1 MKTNN
6 ISSIKNISS
15 SKEISNINNKS
26 YKQNYHYDNDDNDV
40 DSLDDGR
47 NNNISNT
54 RFSKSKVDITNNK
67 INNNNISSPD
77 KVKVNNLEY
86 NNNNNNNIDN
96 IDNINTNN
104 SIDDNKKSNRYAES
118 TEREKLISR
127 LLTEHSNKKQ
137 LNNTNNNNNND
148 SKLFSE
154 SVKRIPHDDDS
165 DDDPYILDTTLN
177 TSATPKEVDNN
188 YYDEDSEEKEN
199 SLYFASELNAWNK
212 SKPKVDMF
220 RTIRPN
226 SAPTKNIT
234 RDYYDDEVKINRI
247 GGNKYLKSRE
257 ELKKEYD
264 ETFNQ
269 EFNFKPKLSGK
280 VEKELKQTS
289 KEPNLSE
296 RVKEMHMK
304 YENSMVNREKQK
316 RDLEKLELSQCTFK
330 PQICKGT
337 ESIVRSKVNEQQT
350 LENERRQ
357 VLEKQQDSSSV
368 LEKSRRMYEEAEQR
382 SLQQKW
388 LEKKVQEARMSQY
401 TFQPVINPVN
411 ATIVE
416 DYRPI
421 HERLADIQR
430 EKNRKIAELKAESD
444 EAQVDLT
451 FAPKIDNHS
460 RKLAEKRLSG
470 QYRYGSND
478 GGLDDD
484 DENPEQLLLQ
494 SDVGTRLIIEGKKAA
509 QRKQQLAQEY
519 EKQEALSMEQAKVSK
534 GTESIAA
541 RNPKVGASFDVRQ
554 QMHNAKLQRKNEE
567 RKNEIEQQMAVL
579 FKPEIGKSED
589 IIARSRPQILHET
602 PEDRIFRLSN
612 LAAQEAE
619 EKRKEIEKKVYG
631 GMTFKPD
638 IDPVSKALGHK
649 NDLKE
654 LYENNRGKHIKEMA
668 RKRVEDEVGK
678 EYTYKPTINQY
689 PYSNSEKEKKM
700 REKYEAE
707 HKVFGWADCSIK
719 DLEDEVERSSLEFPR
734 SSININLKEPERMA
748 RDIKIYML
756 EREERRK
763 SELVAREIEELR
775 ECTFQPNVKEYNPLN
790 TEPVIIRGLSRHLEL
805 KHLHAKQKEENLKRE
820 KEVFQVKNVE
830 KFRKTDNTT
839 IVQPF
844 SLSNS
849 ERRGSKAVSNLLEE
863 EEAELTFSPTTNE
876 LKRNVLRKGLAFD
889 VVF

>member
-1 MKTNN
+1 MNDSTDNMN
-6 ISSIKNISS
+6 S
-15 SKEISNINNKS
+15 SNIN
-26 YKQNYHYDNDDNDV
+26 
-40 DSLDDGR
+40 
-47 NNNISNT
+47 T
-54 RFSKSKVDITNNK
+54 
-67 INNNNISSPD
+67 
-77 KVKVNNLEY
+77 
-86 NNNNNNNIDN
+86 
-96 IDNINTNN
+96 N
-104 SIDDNKKSNRYAES
+104 SIDDNKKTNRYAES
-118 TEREKLISR
+118 SEREKLISR

-137 LNNTNNNNNND
+137 VNNTNNND
-148 SKLFSE
+148 SKSFSE

-165 DDDPYILDTTLN
+165 EDDQYVLDTTLN

-188 YYDEDSEEKEN
+188 YYDDDSEEVEN
-199 SLYFASELNAWNK
+199 SLYFASDLDVWNK

-226 SAPTKNIT
+226 SAPTKIT
-234 RDYYDDEVKINRI
+234 IRDYYDDEIKINRI
-247 GGNKYLKSRE
+247 GGNKYLKSRD

-264 ETFNQ
+264 ENFNQ

-280 VEKELKQTS
+280 VEKELKYSS
-289 KEPNLSE
+289 KEPNLTE

-337 ESIVRSKVNEQQT
+337 ESIVRNKVNEQET

-357 VLEKQQDSSSV
+357 VLERQQDSSSV

-382 SLQQKW
+382 SIQQKW

-401 TFQPVINPVN
+401 TFQPVINPIN

-430 EKNRKIAELKAESD
+430 EKNRRIAELKAESD
-444 EAQVDLT
+444 DAQVDLT
-451 FAPKIDNHS
+451 FVPKIDDKS
-460 RKLAEKRLSG
+460 RRIAEKRLSG
-470 QYRYGSND
+470 HYRYGSTD
-478 GGLDDD
+478 RGADD
-484 DENPEQLLLQ
+484 DENPEYLLLQQ

-509 QRKQQLAQEY
+509 QRKQRLAQEY

-567 RKNEIEQQMAVL
+567 RKIEIEQQMAVL

-589 IIARSRPQILHET
+589 IIARNRPQISHET

-612 LAAQEAE
+612 LDAQHAE

-631 GMTFKPD
+631 GMTFKPE

-668 RKRVEDEVGK
+668 RKKVEDIVGK

-707 HKVFGWADCSIK
+707 HKVFGWADCSMK

-790 TEPVIIRGLSRHLEL
+790 KSEPVIIRGLSRHLEL
-805 KHLHAKQKEENLKRE
+805 KHLHSKQKEENLKRE
-820 KEVFQVKNVE
+820 KEVFMVKNIE
-830 KFRKTDNTT
+830 KFRNIDNTT
-839 IVQPF
+839 IVEPF

-849 ERRGSKAVSNLLEE
+849 ERRGSKAVSNLLED
-863 EEAELTFSPTTNE
+863 EEAELTFSPATNE
-876 LKRNVLRKGLAFD
+876 LKRHILKKGLAFD